1 MSTTVN
7 AEGVSTEFLNEDSY
21 PQMVSYLENIL
32 MRHLERLRNYDLD
45 GAMILA
51 EEANDIAVKVG
62 SSGILDRPE
71 FAEDKG
77 RIWKLYNEINLIIA
91 SERQEVAG
99 KIQSIRKGI
108 KTLGAY
114 IGH

>member
-7 AEGVSTEFLNEDSY
+7 AEGASVEFLTEDSY

-32 MRHLERLRNYDLD
+32 LRHLERLRNYDLD
-45 GAMILA
+45 GSMILA
-51 EEANDIAVKVG
+51 EEANDLAMKIG
-62 SSGILDRPE
+62 SAGVLDRPE
-71 FAEDKG
+71 FAEDKE
-77 RIWKLYNEINLIIA
+77 RIMKLYNEIGLIIA